1 VLEIVKREANKIG
14 VSGIDPSRR
23 KITQDVEH
31 FERFF
36 DVYVGK
42 YSYVW
47 LVLVVTFV
55 LVYRQKGGRKV
66 M

>member
-1 VLEIVKREANKIG
+1 VLQG
-14 VSGIDPSRR
+14 FDPSRR
-23 KITQDVEH
+23 KITQDVEN

-47 LVLVVTFV
+47 LVLVVSFV
-55 LVYRQKGGRKV
+55 LVYRQKGERKV